1 MELLTDPFIC
11 GSCAFLR
18 RALLAGALVGVS
30 SALIGTWIVIR
41 GLTFLGDAVAHGAL
55 PGITLAFLLG
65 VDLFLG
71 GAVAAVVMIALI
83 AWVSRRSTL
92 GDDASIGLLFVGML
106 ALGIVLI
113 SARGAYAGDL
123 TAILFGDAV
132 GVTARDVVAAA
143 IGAGVTL
150 LLTVVLYRPFLA
162 VSFSRDQAA
171 LLGMRPGFAHV
182 AQLGLLALVIVA
194 SFRTVG
200 TLLVFA
206 LIVAP
211 PAAASQLARR
221 VPTMMAVAAALAVSA
236 VYAGL
241 VLSFHLDLAGSATIA
256 LVAVLQFFVIALLR
270 DLAGA
275 VRGREPV
282 AVDDTR

>member
-1 MELLTDPFIC
+1 MDLLLDPFTCAAC
-11 GSCAFLR
+11 GFLR

-30 SALIGTWIVIR
+30 SAVIGTWVVVR

-55 PGITLAFLLG
+55 PGIALAFLLG
-65 VDLFLG
+65 IDLFVG
-71 GAVAAVVMIALI
+71 GAVSALVMIALI
-83 AWVSRRSTL
+83 AYASRHSRL

-132 GVTARDVVAAA
+132 GVTRVDVVAAG
-143 IGAGVTL
+143 IGAAA
-150 LLTVVLYRPFLA
+150 TVVVSLVLYRPFLA
-162 VSFSRDQAA
+162 VAFSRDQAA
-171 LLGMRPGFAHV
+171 LLGMRPGLAHV
-182 AQLGLLALVIVA
+182 AQLVLLALVIVA

-211 PAAASQLARR
+211 PAAAAQLARR
-221 VPTMMAVAAALAVSA
+221 VPTTMALAAVLAVAA
-236 VYAGL
+236 VYVGL

-256 LVAVLQFFVIALLR
+256 LVAVAEFFLVAVAR
-270 DLAGA
+270 DAVRA
-275 VRGREPV
+275 VRGRGPV
-282 AVDDTR
+282 PA

>member
-1 MELLTDPFIC
+1 MDLLLDPFTCAAC
-11 GSCAFLR
+11 GFLR

-30 SALIGTWIVIR
+30 SAVIGTWIVVR

-55 PGITLAFLLG
+55 PGIALAFVLG
-65 VDLFLG
+65 FDLFLG
-71 GAVAAVVMIALI
+71 GLLSAVVMITLI
-83 AWVSRRSTL
+83 AWASRRSTL

-123 TAILFGDAV
+123 TTILFGDAV
-132 GVTARDVVAAA
+132 GVTTADVRAAGIGAVLTVAA
-143 IGAGVTL
+143 
-150 LLTVVLYRPFLA
+150 TVVLYRPFLA

-171 LLGMRPGFAHV
+171 LLGMRPRLAHFS
-182 AQLGLLALVIVA
+182 QLALLALVIVA

-221 VPTMMAVAAALAVSA
+221 VPTTMALAAVLGVVA
-236 VYAGL
+236 VYLGL
-241 VLSFHLDLAGSATIA
+241 LVSFHLDLAGSATIA
-256 LVAVLQFFVIALLR
+256 LVAVAEFFVVALGRDAARALR
-270 DLAGA
+270 ARPPA
-275 VRGREPV
+275 S
-282 AVDDTR
+282 A

>member
-1 MELLTDPFIC
+1 MDLLLDPFTCAAC
-11 GSCAFLR
+11 GFLR

-30 SALIGTWIVIR
+30 SAVIGTWIVVR

-55 PGITLAFLLG
+55 PGIALAFLLG
-65 VDLFLG
+65 FDLFVG
-71 GAVAAVVMIALI
+71 GAVSAMVMIALI
-83 AWVSRRSTL
+83 AYASRRSTL

-123 TAILFGDAV
+123 TTILFGDAV
-132 GVTARDVVAAA
+132 GVTAADVRAAA
-143 IGAGVTL
+143 IGAVATIAVTVL
-150 LLTVVLYRPFLA
+150 LYRPFLA
-162 VSFSRDQAA
+162 VSFSEDKAA
-171 LLGMRPGFAHV
+171 LLGMRPPLAHF
-182 AQLGLLALVIVA
+182 AQLALLALVIVA

-211 PAAASQLARR
+211 PAAAAQLARR
-221 VPTMMAVAAALAVSA
+221 VPTTMALASVLAMVA

-241 VLSFHLDLAGSATIA
+241 VISFHLDLAGSATIA
-256 LVAVLQFFVIALLR
+256 LVAVAQFFLVVLAR
-270 DLAGA
+270 DTARAVCGA
-275 VRGREPV
+275 RE
-282 AVDDTR
+282 AAAT

>member
-1 MELLTDPFIC
+1 MDLLLDPFTCAAC
-11 GSCAFLR
+11 GFLR

-30 SALIGTWIVIR
+30 SAVIGTWIVVR

-55 PGITLAFLLG
+55 PGLALAFVLG
-65 VDLFLG
+65 FDLFLG
-71 GAVAAVVMIALI
+71 GILSAVVMIGLI
-83 AWVSRRSTL
+83 AWASRRSTL

-123 TAILFGDAV
+123 TTILFGDAV
-132 GVTARDVVAAA
+132 GVTTADVRAAA
-143 IGAGVTL
+143 IGTALTL
-150 LLTVVLYRPFLA
+150 AVTVVLYRPFLA
-162 VSFSRDQAA
+162 VSFSEDQAA
-171 LLGMRPGFAHV
+171 LLGMRPRIAHF
-182 AQLGLLALVIVA
+182 AQLALLAVVIVA

-221 VPTMMAVAAALAVSA
+221 VPTTMALAAVLGVVA
-236 VYAGL
+236 VYLGL
-241 VLSFHLDLAGSATIA
+241 VVSFHLDLAGSATIA
-256 LVAVLQFFVIALLR
+256 LVAVAEFFVIVLVR
-270 DLAGA
+270 DA
-275 VRGREPV
+275 VRALRGRP
-282 AVDDTR
+282 ATPA

>member
-1 MELLTDPFIC
+1 MELLLDPFTCEAC
-11 GSCAFLR
+11 GFLR
-18 RALLAGALVGVS
+18 RALLAGGLVGIS
-30 SALIGTWIVIR
+30 SALIGTWIVVR

-55 PGITLAFLLG
+55 PGIALAFLLG
-65 VDLFLG
+65 IDLFIG
-71 GAVAAVVMIALI
+71 GAISAIVMIALI
-83 AWVSRRSTL
+83 AYVSRRSSL

-132 GVTARDVVAAA
+132 GVTTADVVAAG
-143 IGAGVTL
+143 IGAALTL
-150 LLTVVLYRPFLA
+150 GLTIVLYRPFLA
-162 VSFSRDQAA
+162 VSFSRDQAS
-171 LLGMRPGFAHV
+171 LLGMRPGLAHV
-182 AQLGLLALVIVA
+182 AQLALLSLVIVA

-211 PAAASQLARR
+211 PAAAAQLARR
-221 VPTMMAVAAALAVSA
+221 VPTMMALASLFAVVA

-241 VLSFHLDLAGSATIA
+241 VISFHLDLAGSATMA
-256 LVAVLQFFVIALLR
+256 LFAVVEFFVVVLVR
-270 DLAGA
+270 DAVAA
-275 VRGREPV
+275 VRGRP
-282 AVDDTR
+282 AAPAGAA

>member
-1 MELLTDPFIC
+1 LELLVDPFTCEAC
-11 GSCAFLR
+11 GFLR
-18 RALLAGALVGVS
+18 RALLAGGLVAVS
-30 SALIGTWIVIR
+30 SALIGSWIVVR

-55 PGITLAFLLG
+55 PGIALAFLLG
-65 VDLFLG
+65 IDLFIG
-71 GAVAAVVMIALI
+71 GAVSAVVMIALI
-83 AWVSRRSTL
+83 AWVSRRSSL

-132 GVTARDVVAAA
+132 GVTTGDVIAAA
-143 IGAGVTL
+143 VGAAVTL

-162 VSFSRDQAA
+162 VSFSRDQAS
-171 LLGMRPGFAHV
+171 LLGMRPGLAHV

-211 PAAASQLARR
+211 PAAAAQLSRR
-221 VPTMMAVAAALAVSA
+221 VPTMMALATVLGVVA
-236 VYAGL
+236 VYVGL
-241 VLSFHLDLAGSATIA
+241 VISFHLDLAGSATIA
-256 LVAVLQFFVIALLR
+256 LVAVAEFFLVVLVR
-270 DLAGA
+270 DA
-275 VRGREPV
+275 VRALRGRAAAP
-282 AVDDTR
+282 A

>member
-1 MELLTDPFIC
+1 MDLLLDPFTCAAC
-11 GSCAFLR
+11 GFLR

-30 SALIGTWIVIR
+30 SAVIGTWIVVR

-55 PGITLAFLLG
+55 PGIALAFVLG
-65 VDLFLG
+65 FDLFLG
-71 GAVAAVVMIALI
+71 GILSAIVMIALI
-83 AWVSRRSTL
+83 AYASRRSTL

-123 TAILFGDAV
+123 TTILFGDAV
-132 GVTARDVVAAA
+132 GVTPADVRAAA
-143 IGAGVTL
+143 IGTVLTL
-150 LLTVVLYRPFLA
+150 AATVVLYRPFLA
-162 VSFSRDQAA
+162 VSFSQDKAM
-171 LLGMRPGFAHV
+171 LLGMRPRLAHF

-221 VPTMMAVAAALAVSA
+221 VPTTMALAALLAMVAVHL
-236 VYAGL
+236 GL
-241 VLSFHLDLAGSATIA
+241 VISFHLDLAGSATIA
-256 LVAVLQFFVIALLR
+256 LVAVAEFFVIVLARDAIRALR
-270 DLAGA
+270 RRPAGSPA
-275 VRGREPV
+275 
-282 AVDDTR
+282 

>member
-1 MELLTDPFIC
+1 MELLTDPFTC
-11 GSCAFLR
+11 ESCAFLR
-18 RALLAGALVGVS
+18 RALVAGSLVGVS
-30 SALIGTWIVIR
+30 SALIGAWVVIR

-65 VDLFLG
+65 IDLFVG
-71 GAVAAVVMIALI
+71 GAVSAIVMIGLI
-83 AWVSRRSTL
+83 AWVSRRSSL

-132 GVTARDVVAAA
+132 GVTTGDVVAAA

-162 VSFSRDQAA
+162 LSFSRDQAA
-171 LLGMRPGFAHV
+171 LLGMRPGLAHV

-211 PAAASQLARR
+211 PAAAAQVVRR
-221 VPTMMAVAAALAVSA
+221 VPAMMAVAAVLAVLA
-236 VYAGL
+236 VYLGL

-256 LVAVLQFFVIALLR
+256 LVAVLEFFVIALAR
-270 DLAGA
+270 DAVGA
-275 VRGREPV
+275 VRGRSP
-282 AVDDTR
+282 ATA

>member
-1 MELLTDPFIC
+1 MDLLLDPFTCAAC
-11 GSCAFLR
+11 GFLR

-30 SALIGTWIVIR
+30 SAVIGTWIVVR

-55 PGITLAFLLG
+55 PGIALAFVLG
-65 VDLFLG
+65 FDLFLG
-71 GAVAAVVMIALI
+71 GILSAVVMIALI
-83 AWVSRRSTL
+83 AYASQRSTL

-123 TAILFGDAV
+123 TTILFGDAV
-132 GVTARDVVAAA
+132 GVTPADVRAAA
-143 IGAGVTL
+143 IGTVLTL
-150 LLTVVLYRPFLA
+150 AATVVLYRPFLA
-162 VSFSRDQAA
+162 VSFSQDKAA
-171 LLGMRPGFAHV
+171 LLGMRPRLAHF

-221 VPTMMAVAAALAVSA
+221 VPTTMALATVLAVLA
-236 VYAGL
+236 VYLGL
-241 VLSFHLDLAGSATIA
+241 VVSFHLDLAGSATIA
-256 LVAVLQFFVIALLR
+256 LVAVAEFFVIVLGRDALR
-270 DLAGA
+270 V
-275 VRGREPV
+275 VRGWRDPV
-282 AVDDTR
+282 TA

>member
-1 MELLTDPFIC
+1 MDLLLDPFTCAAC
-11 GSCAFLR
+11 GFLR

-30 SALIGTWIVIR
+30 SAVIGTWIVVR

-55 PGITLAFLLG
+55 PGIALAFLLG
-65 VDLFLG
+65 FDLFLG
-71 GAVAAVVMIALI
+71 GALSAIVMIVLI
-83 AWVSRRSTL
+83 AYASRRSKL

-123 TAILFGDAV
+123 TTILFGDAV
-132 GVTARDVVAAA
+132 GVTGADVRAAA
-143 IGAGVTL
+143 IGAVVTVV
-150 LLTVVLYRPFLA
+150 LTVLLYRPFLA
-162 VSFSRDQAA
+162 VSFSEDKAA
-171 LLGMRPGFAHV
+171 LLGMRPRLAHF
-182 AQLGLLALVIVA
+182 AQLSLLALVIVA

-221 VPTMMAVAAALAVSA
+221 VPTTMALAAVLAVVA
-236 VYAGL
+236 VYLGL
-241 VLSFHLDLAGSATIA
+241 VISFHLDLAGSATIA
-256 LVAVLQFFVIALLR
+256 LVAVAQFFVIVLAR
-270 DLAGA
+270 DAVHA
-275 VRGREPV
+275 VRGQP
-282 AVDDTR
+282 APGAA

>member
-1 MELLTDPFIC
+1 MELLTDPFTC
-11 GSCAFLR
+11 GACAFMR
-18 RALLAGALVGVS
+18 RALLAGALVGIS
-30 SALIGTWIVIR
+30 SALIGTWVVIR
-41 GLTFLGDAVAHGAL
+41 GLAFLGDAVAHGAL
-55 PGITLAFLLG
+55 PGIALAFILG

-71 GAVAAVVMIALI
+71 GAVAAVVMMGLI

-113 SARGAYAGDL
+113 SSQGAYAGDL

-132 GVTARDVVAAA
+132 GVTRGDVVAAA
-143 IGAGVTL
+143 IGAGTTL

-162 VSFSRDQAA
+162 ISFSRDQAQ
-171 LLGMRPGFAHV
+171 LLGMRPGIAHV

-211 PAAASQLARR
+211 PAAAALLARR
-221 VPTMMAVAAALAVSA
+221 VPTMMAVASVLAAIS
-236 VYAGL
+236 VYVGL
-241 VLSFHLDLAGSATIA
+241 VVSFHLDLAGSASIA
-256 LVAVLQFFVIALLR
+256 LVAVLEFFVIVLVR
-270 DLAGA
+270 DLVDL
-275 VRGREPV
+275 VRGRGRVP
-282 AVDDTR
+282 A

>member
-1 MELLTDPFIC
+1 MDLLLDPFTCEAC
-11 GSCAFLR
+11 GFLR
-18 RALLAGALVGVS
+18 RALLAGSLVGLS
-30 SALIGTWIVIR
+30 SALIGTWIVVR

-55 PGITLAFLLG
+55 PGIALAFVLG
-65 VDLFLG
+65 LDLFIG
-71 GAVAAVVMIALI
+71 GAVSAIVMIALI
-83 AWVSRRSTL
+83 AWVSRRSSL

-132 GVTARDVVAAA
+132 GVTSGDVVAAA
-143 IGAGVTL
+143 VGAGVTL

-171 LLGMRPGFAHV
+171 LLGMRPGLAHV
-182 AQLGLLALVIVA
+182 TQLGLLALVIVA

-211 PAAASQLARR
+211 PAAASQLSRR
-221 VPTMMAVAAALAVSA
+221 VPTMMALAAALAVVA
-236 VYAGL
+236 VYVGL
-241 VLSFHLDLAGSATIA
+241 VISFHLDLAGSATIA
-256 LVAVLQFFVIALLR
+256 LVAVAEFFLVALVR
-270 DLAGA
+270 DA
-275 VRGREPV
+275 VAALRGRT
-282 AVDDTR
+282 AVPA

>member
-1 MELLTDPFIC
+1 MELLLDPFTCAAC
-11 GSCAFLR
+11 GFLR

-30 SALIGTWIVIR
+30 SAVIGTWIVVR

-55 PGITLAFLLG
+55 PGIALAFLLG
-65 VDLFLG
+65 FDLFLG
-71 GAVAAVVMIALI
+71 GALSAVVMIALI
-83 AWVSRRSTL
+83 AYASRRSTL

-132 GVTARDVVAAA
+132 GVTGADVRAAA
-143 IGAGVTL
+143 VGAAVTL
-150 LLTVVLYRPFLA
+150 AVSVLLYRPFLA
-162 VSFSRDQAA
+162 VSFSEDQAA
-171 LLGMRPGFAHV
+171 LLGMRPRLAHF
-182 AQLGLLALVIVA
+182 AQLALLALVIVA

-221 VPTMMAVAAALAVSA
+221 VPTTMALAAVLAVVA
-236 VYAGL
+236 VYVGL
-241 VLSFHLDLAGSATIA
+241 VVSFHLDLAGSATIA
-256 LVAVLQFFVIALLR
+256 LVAVAEFFVVVLAR
-270 DLAGA
+270 DA
-275 VRGREPV
+275 
-282 AVDDTR
+282 TRAFRAAT

>member
-1 MELLTDPFIC
+1 MELLLDPFTCAAC
-11 GSCAFLR
+11 GFMQ
-18 RALLAGALVGVS
+18 RALLAGALVAVS
-30 SALIGTWIVIR
+30 SAVIGTWVVVR

-55 PGITLAFLLG
+55 PGISLAFLLG
-65 VDLFLG
+65 IDLFVG
-71 GAVAAVVMIALI
+71 GAVSALVMIGLI
-83 AWVSRRSTL
+83 AYASRRSNL

-132 GVTARDVVAAA
+132 GVTQADVVAAA
-143 IGAGVTL
+143 VGAVA
-150 LLTVVLYRPFLA
+150 TVVVSLVLYRPFLA
-162 VSFSRDQAA
+162 VSFSEDQAA
-171 LLGMRPGFAHV
+171 LLGMRPRLAHF
-182 AQLGLLALVIVA
+182 AQLALLALVIVA

-211 PAAASQLARR
+211 PAAAAQLARR
-221 VPTMMAVAAALAVSA
+221 VPAMMGLAALLGVAA
-236 VYAGL
+236 VYVGL

-256 LVAVLQFFVIALLR
+256 LVAVAQFFLVALGRDALR
-270 DLAGA
+270 TLRRPATA
-275 VRGREPV
+275 
-282 AVDDTR
+282 

>member
-1 MELLTDPFIC
+1 LELLVDPFTCEAC
-11 GSCAFLR
+11 GFLR
-18 RALLAGALVGVS
+18 RALLAGGLVAVS
-30 SALIGTWIVIR
+30 SALIGTWIVVR

-55 PGITLAFLLG
+55 PGIALAFLLG
-65 VDLFLG
+65 IDLFIG
-71 GAVAAVVMIALI
+71 GAVSAIVMIALI
-83 AWVSRRSTL
+83 AWVSRRSSL

-132 GVTARDVVAAA
+132 GVTTGDVVAAA
-143 IGAGVTL
+143 VGAAVTL

-162 VSFSRDQAA
+162 VSFSRDQAS
-171 LLGMRPGFAHV
+171 LLGMRPGLAHV
-182 AQLGLLALVIVA
+182 AQLGLLALVIGA

-211 PAAASQLARR
+211 PAAAAQLSRR
-221 VPTMMAVAAALAVSA
+221 VPTMMALAAVLGVVA
-236 VYAGL
+236 VYVGL
-241 VLSFHLDLAGSATIA
+241 VISFHLDLAGSATIA
-256 LVAVLQFFVIALLR
+256 LVAVAEFFLVVLVRDALR
-270 DLAGA
+270 A
-275 VRGREPV
+275 VRGRR
-282 AVDDTR
+282 AVPA